1 MSLSLTSKGKA
12 MSRKIVNQE
21 ILEVA
26 VNAIRV
32 SPFQPRK
39 LFLEKDLKDLSQ
51 SIVAIGLLHPPVV
64 RKIQS
69 NNKVLY
75 YELISGER
83 RWRALKLLGRESIP
97 VLVVDSSDAIAA
109 EATLVENLQRVDLNP
124 IEVAEALKS
133 LIEAFS
139 LTQDKV
145 AIRVGKK
152 RSTVANYL
160 RLLNLPESIRLAL
173 SSSLI
178 TMGHAKVILSL
189 PEASL
194 QEQLL
199 SIIIKKKLNIKETE
213 KEASRLIKKE
223 KSVQE
228 SDKNKIS
235 LSTTCEDFF
244 VKNLSQH
251 LNLPVSIKIQGEKGF
266 FSITFSN
273 QEELDKIKEFFIEKV
288 I

>member
-1 MSLSLTSKGKA
+1 M
-12 MSRKIVNQE
+12 NQE

-26 VNAIRV
+26 VNTIRV

-39 LFLEKDLKDLSQ
+39 LFSEKDLKSLSQ
-51 SIVAIGLLHPPVV
+51 SIASVGLLHPPVV

-69 NNKVLY
+69 GDRVLY

-83 RWRALKLLGRESIP
+83 RWRALQLLGRETIS
-97 VLVVDSSDAIAA
+97 VLVVDSNDAIAA
-109 EATLVENLQRVDLNP
+109 EATLIENLQRVDLNP
-124 IEVAEALKS
+124 MEIAEALRN

-145 AIRVGKK
+145 AMRVGKK

-173 SSSLI
+173 ASSLV

-199 SIIIKKKLNIKETE
+199 SLIIKKKLSVKDSERE
-213 KEASRLIKKE
+213 VRSLIKQKKNVSEDKTEDKGWEE
-223 KSVQE
+223 KYSR
-228 SDKNKIS
+228 DYFFKD
-235 LSTTCEDFF
+235 LSEY
-244 VKNLSQH
+244 
-251 LNLPVSIKIQGEKGF
+251 LNLPVTVNIQGDKGIV
-266 FSITFSN
+266 SITFSN
-273 QEELDKIKEFFIEKV
+273 QEELEKIKEFLGKNSAV
-288 I
+288 